1 VIRVLVVDDHG
12 VVREGLRHL
21 LGRQPDVEVVGE
33 AADGREAV
41 DLAGRLHPDVVL
53 LDLLMPVLDGV
64 EALGQIR
71 AGSPGSRVV
80 VLTSSH
86 DDRQILPA
94 LRAGAL
100 SYLLKDC
107 EPEEVVAAVRAAAAG
122 TSVLSPQVT
131 ARVLGA
137 LRGRPVPTAGAEALT
152 ERERQVLTHVARGH
166 SNRRIAA
173 GLHISEETVK
183 THVSHVIAKLGAADR
198 TDAAVQALRLGL
210 IDLDG

>member
-12 VVREGLRHL
+12 VVREGLHHL
-21 LGRQPDVEVVGE
+21 LGRQPDLEVVGE
-33 AADGREAV
+33 AADGVEAV
-41 DLAGRLHPDVVL
+41 SLAARLRPDVVL

-64 EALGQIR
+64 AALGEIR
-71 AGSPGSRVV
+71 AASPGSRVV
-80 VLTSSH
+80 VLSSSH

-100 SYLLKDC
+100 SYLVKDC

-137 LRGRPVPTAGAEALT
+137 LQGRPGPREGLS
-152 ERERQVLTHVARGH
+152 EREREVLSHVARGH

-173 GLHISEETVK
+173 ALHISEETVK
-183 THVSHVIAKLGAADR
+183 THVSHAIAKLGAADR
-198 TDAAVQALRLGL
+198 TGAAVQAIRLGL
-210 IDLDG
+210 IDIP